1 MRTFAMG
8 EKARL
13 ADLTAATALRVEVA
27 GAATGTD
34 IAAFCFA
41 LDAEGHIDSDRPP
54 VSSARPASLVSAVA
68 LVSGGAS
75 EAAFDLDLDAVAP
88 EVHRLLFVLASVG
101 PDIALDAGS
110 VVLTVDDEPVAAFIM
125 EPSEMKGQRA
135 LILGEVYRREGWRF
149 GAVGQGYRD
158 GLEQLVRDY
167 GADPGVVLLSAAAAA
182 EADAEADAEAAAE
195 VEAAAVEVAAVA
207 TDEAV
212 DAAEAAAEVPGAVT
226 ELPTE
231 SAAEVA
237 EAPEAVPEAD
247 PEPESELEPESASE
261 SEAAAE
267 VSVNVDAEPEP
278 EVAFAAVP
286 EPDPAPEPAPQPETE
301 TETEPASEPEPEP
314 QPDPHPEAQSEA
326 QPDADADADA
336 DAAAA
341 EAETEAE
348 PAPVPGIHTFEGTG
362 DRILR
367 ISRPLASG
375 PVIAEITCTGTGNF
389 AVWTLDSSLEH
400 DKLLVNEIGAYQGR
414 VLLDERGTVTER
426 LKIESNGPWTVAVQ
440 PPTAAPWLTGAVSG
454 DGAEVLRWTGP
465 RTVVAMTHNGA
476 SNFMVRVY
484 AESPDRAADPYL
496 ASLANAI
503 GAYEGESIIPA
514 GPCLIEIEADGDW
527 TVTPERG

>member
-41 LDAEGHIDSDRPP
+41 LDAEGRLDSDRPP
-54 VSSARPASLVSAVA
+54 VSSARPASLASAVA

-101 PDIALDAGS
+101 AEVALDAGS
-110 VVLTVDDEPVAAFIM
+110 VVLTVEDEAVAAFIM

-135 LILGEVYRREGWRF
+135 LILGEVYRRDGWRF

-167 GADPGVVLLSAAAAA
+167 GADPKAVLLPEGEAVPGAAPDAASQAVSESVSETASEAQAVDEVPSPAAPEAEPEPIADPIPEPQPVPEPEPAPEPVSEPVSETPEPEPPSEPRLRSDATPESTPEPAPESAP
-182 EADAEADAEAAAE
+182 EPDAEAAEKPVSDEPAAE
-195 VEAAAVEVAAVA
+195 EVPAAAKA
-207 TDEAV
+207 D
-212 DAAEAAAEVPGAVT
+212 VPVG
-226 ELPTE
+226 
-231 SAAEVA
+231 
-237 EAPEAVPEAD
+237 APED
-247 PEPESELEPESASE
+247 ES
-261 SEAAAE
+261 
-267 VSVNVDAEPEP
+267 
-278 EVAFAAVP
+278 
-286 EPDPAPEPAPQPETE
+286 
-301 TETEPASEPEPEP
+301 
-314 QPDPHPEAQSEA
+314 
-326 QPDADADADA
+326 
-336 DAAAA
+336 
-341 EAETEAE
+341 
-348 PAPVPGIHTFEGTG
+348 APVPGIHIFEGSG

-367 ISRPLASG
+367 ISRPVASG
-375 PVIAEITCTGTGNF
+375 PVIAEITGTGTGNF

-440 PPTAAPWLTGAVSG
+440 PPTAAPWLTGPVSG

-476 SNFMVRVY
+476 SNFMVRAY
-484 AESPDRAADPYL
+484 AESPDQVEDPYL